1 MPVLTGLDTGVF
13 VLHSKGHAE
22 AGRLWDEAV
31 SGRRQAVVSA
41 ITLFEL
47 LRLGLRGT
55 VTPEYAAAALKSIPD
70 VCEVVWIENLDLLSS
85 AGRLSHGVGL
95 SSSDALILASL
106 IDRKCTEIYT
116 VDGDLLRYQAAGVQ
130 VVGLRRP

>member
-1 MPVLTGLDTGVF
+1 M
-13 VLHSKGHAE
+13 
-22 AGRLWDEAV
+22 WDEAV

-55 VTPEYAAAALKSIPD
+55 VPQEYTAVALKSIPG

-106 IDRKCTEIYT
+106 IDRECTEIYT
-116 VDGDLLRYQAAGVQ
+116 VDSDLLRYQAAGVE